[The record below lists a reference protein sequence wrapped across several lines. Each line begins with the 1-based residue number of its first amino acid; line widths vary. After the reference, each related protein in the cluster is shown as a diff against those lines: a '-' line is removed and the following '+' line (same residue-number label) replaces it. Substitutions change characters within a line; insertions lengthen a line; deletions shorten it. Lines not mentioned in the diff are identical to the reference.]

1 MIVSLIAQSGHWS
14 WIVLGLILLV
24 LEVLSPGI
32 FLVWFGA
39 AALVTGI
46 LALLLNHLFAFGW
59 HLFAFGWQIQLL
71 VFLLLSVLF
80 PLIARRA
87 FGSSK
92 REIAEPLLNRRG
104 EQLIGQRAILIEAI
118 VNGHGRLKIND
129 TIWRAKGVDMPVGT
143 SVLITGFDQGTLVV
157 EALA

>member
-1 MIVSLIAQSGHWS
+1 MIVTLIEQSGHWS

-24 LEVLSPGI
+24 MEVLLPGI

-46 LALLLNHLFAFGW
+46 MVLLLGSALG
-59 HLFAFGWQIQLL
+59 LGWQVPLL
-71 VFLLLSVLF
+71 VFLVLSVIF
-80 PLIARRA
+80 PLVGRRF

-92 REIAEPLLNRRG
+92 REVDQPLLNRRG
-104 EQLIGQRAILIEAI
+104 DQLIGQRAVLIEAI

-129 TIWRAKGVDMPVGT
+129 TIWRVKGDDMPVGT
-143 SVLITGFDQGTLVV
+143 SVLITAFDQGTLVV
-157 EALA
+157 EPLA